1 MFIKCLVD
9 IVQQFVRSKLPRRS
23 SFSTCN
29 TVSCMTKPD
38 TLYFFLI
45 SPYIGVKYKEAHYA
59 VCCNCVFHRRV
70 QILRLLQQYL
80 IQKYCFFFY
89 STYPRMQVRYEDVIS
104 FFFTMLFF
112 PHNCLENG
120 IQGY

>member
-1 MFIKCLVD
+1 M
-9 IVQQFVRSKLPRRS
+9 QFVA
-23 SFSTCN
+23 
-29 TVSCMTKPD
+29 TVSFTGEC
-38 TLYFFLI
+38 
-45 SPYIGVKYKEAHYA
+45 KY
-59 VCCNCVFHRRV
+59 
-70 QILRLLQQYL
+70 LD
-80 IQKYCFFFY
+80 YCSDSLFRNNVLFY